1 ALRPVMMAFGLPR
14 AAAVVTLVLG
24 LAAASAMADDV
35 EMVFLKS
42 AVAKGA
48 VCLDGSAPVYH
59 FSPGSGT
66 GANNWIGGGWCKTPE
81 ECVIRKG
88 NFRGSSKFMKPLSFS
103 GILGGNQQ
111 FNPDFYNWNRV
122 KVRYCDGSSFT
133 GDVEEVDSKTNLH
146 FRGARVWDAIIE
158 DLLNKGMS
166 KAKSAILSGCSAGG
180 LAAVLHCDKFKDLL
194 PPSAFVKCV
203 SDAGYFIDGT
213 DITGNKFVRTS
224 FKNVVT
230 LHGSVKNL
238 PSSCTSR
245 VSPELCFFPQH
256 VLPTMKTPLFILNAA
271 YDSWQIRNILVPSA
285 ADKKKEWAKCK
296 VDIKGCSSSQLVT
309 LQHFRDEFLSAL
321 PKPEQSPKIG
331 MFIDSCFAHCQSGA
345 QDSWNA
351 DGSPS
356 IQKMR
361 IGKAVGDW
369 YFDRAVSQRVDCPY
383 PCNQSCID
391 NEDD

>member
-1 ALRPVMMAFGLPR
+1 MAFGLPR
-14 AAAVVTLVLG
+14 AAAAVVTLVLG
-24 LAAASAMADDV
+24 LAAASAVADDV

-59 FSPGSGT
+59 FSPGSGS
-66 GANNWIGGGWCKTPE
+66 GANNWIVHMEGGGWCKTPE

-103 GILGGNQQ
+103 GILGGSQQ

-133 GDVEEVDSKTNLH
+133 GDVEEVDPKTNLH

-166 KAKSAILSGCSAGG
+166 KAKNAILSGCSAGG
-180 LAAVLHCDKFKDLL
+180 LSAILHCDKFKDLL

-224 FKNVVT
+224 FKSVAT
-230 LHGSVKNL
+230 LHGSIKNL

-245 VSPELCFFPQH
+245 
-256 VLPTMKTPLFILNAA
+256 
-271 YDSWQIRNILVPSA
+271 IRNILVPSA

-351 DGSPS
+351 DSSPS

-383 PCNQSCID
+383 PCNPSCID

>member
-1 ALRPVMMAFGLPR
+1 MAFGLPR
-14 AAAVVTLVLG
+14 AAAAVVTLVLG
-24 LAAASAMADDV
+24 LAAASAVADDV

-66 GANNWIGGGWCKTPE
+66 GANNWIVHMEGGGWCKTPE

-103 GILGGNQQ
+103 GILGGSQQ

-180 LAAVLHCDKFKDLL
+180 LSAVLHCDKFKDLL

-213 DITGNKFVRTS
+213 DITGNKFVRTT

-296 VDIKGCSSSQLVT
+296 ADIKGCSSSQLVT
-309 LQHFRDEFLSAL
+309 LQHFRDEFLAAL